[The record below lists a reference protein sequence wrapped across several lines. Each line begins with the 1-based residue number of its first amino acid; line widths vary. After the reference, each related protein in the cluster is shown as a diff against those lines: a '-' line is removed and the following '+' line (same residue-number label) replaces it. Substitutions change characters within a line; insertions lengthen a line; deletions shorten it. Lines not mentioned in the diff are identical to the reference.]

1 MVFERKNDRLLGLGH
16 FYLRLLKHF
25 AIAFGLVI
33 ISIWF
38 GAVFY
43 HHLEAMSWVDA
54 VYNAS
59 MILTGMGPVSHLEND
74 STKIFAS
81 FYAVY
86 GGVVILAITG
96 ILLSPIAHR
105 ILHVFHLKEND

>member
-1 MVFERKNDRLLGLGH
+1 MVFERKNDRLLGLGP

-33 ISIWF
+33 VSIWL